1 MEKRVTVSA
10 PGKIILAGEHAVV
23 YGQPALVAAIDR
35 RLQVTV
41 KPGKSRKQYTGLLK
55 FALNLLQVPT
65 LKDRFPR
72 RVGPYKID
80 IDSQLPIG
88 SGMGSSAALAT
99 ALVWALKPKATI
111 NEKNRLVKIFEDYQ
125 HGKSSGVDQTI
136 VREGGFLRYQ
146 QGQFKTINLP
156 IKQAILI
163 DSGKPKESTGDMVK
177 QVAKGRWEKEFQ
189 QIGRLVNNW
198 RPEKI
203 FENERLLEKIGVVG
217 LKAKKIIRQIESIGG
232 MAKICGAGGV
242 KAGSGRLLVWHRD
255 LRVLFRL
262 IKRQRWQYMRVN
274 LGGPGVRYER

>member
-1 MEKRVTVSA
+1 
-10 PGKIILAGEHAVV
+10 
-23 YGQPALVAAIDR
+23 
-35 RLQVTV
+35 
-41 KPGKSRKQYTGLLK
+41 
-55 FALNLLQVPT
+55 
-65 LKDRFPR
+65 
-72 RVGPYKID
+72 
-80 IDSQLPIG
+80 
-88 SGMGSSAALAT
+88 MGSSAALAT